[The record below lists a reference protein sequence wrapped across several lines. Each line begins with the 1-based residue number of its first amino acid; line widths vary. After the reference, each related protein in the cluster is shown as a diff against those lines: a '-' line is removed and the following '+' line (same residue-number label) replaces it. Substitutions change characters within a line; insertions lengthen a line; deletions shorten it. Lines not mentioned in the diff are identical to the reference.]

1 MELCSTCGTLIVTV
15 LSPVQLTSGAYKQ
28 VSDYTVCDYL
38 ISFWNINGMPV
49 NGALW
54 FIRDLMVM
62 LAFSP
67 LVYWC
72 LRYFRWYILVVLGC
86 IWLVGG
92 TLEIPRMDAVFFF
105 LWEHGLVLPDVTL
118 LLTLNLFFP
127 WGVALYFLFCY
138 RYNWR
143 KRSRWI
149 SICSQCRHIIG
160 HCIDYSFDC
169 LLCGTGKMEIFLF
182 FDKLLFFSVCMSPA
196 SLEYVRPYSV

>member
-1 MELCSTCGTLIVTV
+1 
-15 LSPVQLTSGAYKQ
+15 
-28 VSDYTVCDYL
+28 
-38 ISFWNINGMPV
+38 MPV

-72 LRYFRWYILVVLGC
+72 LRYFRWYILVVFGC

-118 LLTLNLFFP
+118 LLTLNLFSLGSSLVLSFAIGTI
-127 WGVALYFLFCY
+127 GVRGADGFLYVANAGILLGIVSIIALTAYFVE
-138 RYNWR
+138 RE
-143 KRSRWI
+143 RWK
-149 SICSQCRHIIG
+149 SS
-160 HCIDYSFDC
+160 YF
-169 LLCGTGKMEIFLF
+169 
-182 FDKLLFFSVCMSPA
+182 
-196 SLEYVRPYSV
+196 

>member
-1 MELCSTCGTLIVTV
+1 
-15 LSPVQLTSGAYKQ
+15 
-28 VSDYTVCDYL
+28 
-38 ISFWNINGMPV
+38 MPV

-72 LRYFRWYILVVLGC
+72 LRYFRWYILVVFGC

-118 LLTLNLFFP
+118 LLTLNLFSL
-127 WGVALYFLFCY
+127 GSSLVLSFCY

-182 FDKLLFFSVCMSPA
+182 LISSCF
-196 SLEYVRPYSV
+196 